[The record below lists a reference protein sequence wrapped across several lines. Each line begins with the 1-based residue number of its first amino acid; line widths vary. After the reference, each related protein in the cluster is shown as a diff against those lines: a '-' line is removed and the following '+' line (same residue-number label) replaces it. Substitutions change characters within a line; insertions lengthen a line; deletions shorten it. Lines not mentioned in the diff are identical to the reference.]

1 MCIHSVHVW
10 LQKANSMTDY
20 ANKICY
26 QGFHNAVAPFFHF
39 SSLFGVWDM
48 QQILL
53 RDAIV
58 NILHPT
64 LIAAYSDT
72 VSREPYNILKWPDL

>member
-1 MCIHSVHVW
+1 MQ
-10 LQKANSMTDY
+10 LLL
-20 ANKICY
+20 
-26 QGFHNAVAPFFHF
+26 FFHF

-72 VSREPYNILKWPDL
+72 VSREPYNILKWPDLWKPDTGAY